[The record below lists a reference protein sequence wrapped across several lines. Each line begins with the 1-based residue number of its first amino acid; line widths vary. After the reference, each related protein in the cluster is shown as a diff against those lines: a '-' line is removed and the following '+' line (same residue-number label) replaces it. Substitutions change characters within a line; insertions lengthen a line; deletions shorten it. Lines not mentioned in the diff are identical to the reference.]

1 MQSSTYLYLIAA
13 IFIVLVATSVHIVG
27 FRRLA
32 AKVKA
37 SHSSVFERSALR
49 RLKKPSRVLIP
60 LLLLEAFLPTF
71 RLPSDLTSE
80 LLHAGGI
87 ALIVILAWTAVVM
100 TYVFED
106 VVLARYRIDVT
117 DNLKARR
124 IHTQIIVLRR
134 VAVAAISVIAIGMVL
149 LTFGQVRALGTGLLA
164 SAGLV
169 GIVAAVAAKPTATNV
184 VAGIQIAISQPIRI
198 DDVVVV
204 DGHWGRIEEIALTYV
219 VVRVWDMRRLVLPIS
234 YLITN
239 PFENWT
245 KSSSDILGW
254 VLLDVDFKA
263 PIEEI
268 RQAFVQI
275 LATSPNWD
283 KNLARLQV
291 VSSSSTTMQLRA
303 LMSARDSS
311 TSWDLQ
317 CEVRERL
324 IDFIASNYPDAL
336 PRTRTEFSRGLQK

>member
-1 MQSSTYLYLIAA
+1 MQTSTYLYLGAA
-13 IFIVLVATSVHIVG
+13 LLFVVLGISIHVLG
-27 FRRLA
+27 FRKLA
-32 AKVKA
+32 QRMST
-37 SHSSVFERSALR
+37 SHSAFGRSALN
-49 RLKKPSRVLIP
+49 RLKVPSRVVVPI
-60 LLLLEAFLPTF
+60 LLLEAFLPTF
-71 RLPSDLTSE
+71 HLSPQMTSE
-80 LLHAGGI
+80 GLHIGGI
-87 ALIVILAWTAVVM
+87 ALIVAFAWTAVVM

-106 VVLARYRIDVT
+106 VVLGRYRIDVT

-134 VAVAAISVIAIGMVL
+134 VAVVVISIIAIGMIL

-164 SAGLV
+164 SAGIIGLV
-169 GIVAAVAAKPTATNV
+169 AGVAAKPTATNV

-254 VLLDVDFKA
+254 VLIDVDFKA
-263 PIEEI
+263 PTEEI
-268 RQAFVQI
+268 RQAFIKIVE
-275 LATSPNWD
+275 TSTNWD
-283 KNLARLQV
+283 KNLAKLQV
-291 VSSSSTTMQLRA
+291 VSSSSTSMQLRA

-311 TSWDLQ
+311 SSWELQ

-324 IDFIASNYPDAL
+324 IDFIASNYPEAL
-336 PRTRTEFSRGLQK
+336 PRTRTELSRTTTK

>member
-1 MQSSTYLYLIAA
+1 MQSSTYLYLGAA
-13 IFIVLVATSVHIVG
+13 LFIVAAATSVHIVG

-32 AKVKA
+32 KKVKV
-37 SHSSVFERSALR
+37 SHSVFERSALK
-49 RLKKPSRVLIP
+49 RLKKPSRVLVP

-71 RLPSDLTSE
+71 RLPSYLASE

-87 ALIVILAWTAVVM
+87 ALIVVLAWTAVVM

-134 VAVAAISVIAIGMVL
+134 VAVAAISVVAIGMVL

-164 SAGLV
+164 SAGIV

-254 VLLDVDFKA
+254 VLIDVDFKA

-268 RQAFVQI
+268 RQAFIAI
-275 LATSPNWD
+275 LASSSNWD

-291 VSSSSTTMQLRA
+291 VSSTSTTMQIRA

-336 PRTRTEFSRGLQK
+336 PRTRTEFTRGFQK